1 MNGLTLALP
10 SKGRLQEQVVS
21 YLADAGLLVKQ
32 AQGARGYSAT
42 LHGVDG
48 VNLVLLSASEI
59 ASELIAG
66 RVHLGITGEDLLAE
80 AGAGTARVEAIEKL
94 GFGRADVVVA
104 VPRAWID
111 VATMADLDE
120 VAHAFHGRHHRRLR
134 VATKYLNL
142 TRDYFGSHGI
152 SDYRIVESLGATEG
166 APAAGTAEVIVDITS
181 TGSTLAANHLKVL
194 DDGVI
199 LESQAV
205 LGASLRATWGAA
217 EMNAAASLFARLSA
231 RQLGKASYI
240 VRVLIDKS
248 AGRELTKIEATLGV
262 RALTPFADVAA
273 GEAVP
278 LLVPRAKLSA
288 VMSALRAL
296 GVRGAIATETA
307 DYVFLPEDPLLGA
320 LKRRLPKA

>member
-1 MNGLTLALP
+1 MSMLTLALP
-10 SKGRLQEQVVS
+10 SKGRLQEHVLA
-21 YLADAGLLVKQ
+21 YLADAGLQVKQ
-32 AQGARGYSAT
+32 AQGSRGYAAK

-80 AGAGTARVEAIEKL
+80 AGAGAARVETIEKL

-104 VPRAWID
+104 VPQAWID
-111 VATMADLDE
+111 VATMSDLDD
-120 VAHAFHGRHHRRLR
+120 VAHAFHARHHRRMR
-134 VATKYLNL
+134 VATKYLHL
-142 TRDYFGSHGI
+142 ARDYFGSHGI

-166 APAAGTAEVIVDITS
+166 APAAGTAEVIVDITT
-181 TGSTLAANHLKVL
+181 TGNTLAANHLKVL

-205 LGASLRATWGAA
+205 LGASLRASWNNA
-217 EMNAAASLFARLSA
+217 ELHAAAALFARLSA
-231 RQLGKASYI
+231 RQLGKTSYI
-240 VRVLIDKS
+240 VRVVIDKS
-248 AGRELTKIEATLGV
+248 AHKELTKIEATLGV
-262 RALTPFADVAA
+262 RAMTPFASVQAS
-273 GEAVP
+273 EAVP
-278 LLVPRAKLSA
+278 LLVPRANLSA
-288 VMSALRAL
+288 VASALRAL

-320 LKRRLPKA
+320 LKRRLPNS